1 MLRLPRLVYFG
12 PLAELLRSRCV
23 MLLTTRGR
31 RTGRPRTTAVSFMPV
46 DGRLVVFSGWGT
58 ASDWYHNVRANP
70 NVRIQVGRR
79 RMRATAHLV
88 EDPDQR
94 AELMRRMRARSS
106 GCGPPRPTRP
116 LLKLTGIFDYQGELD
131 MAVAA
136 GGTLPVIEIT
146 PSRP

>member
-1 MLRLPRLVYFG
+1 VYVG
-12 PLAELLRSRCV
+12 PIAELMRSRCV

-31 RTGRPRTTAVSFMPV
+31 RSGQPRTTAVSFMPV
-46 DGRLVVFSGWGT
+46 GNHLVVFSGWGT
-58 ASDWYHNVRANP
+58 ASNWYHNVRANP

-106 GCGPPRPTRP
+106 GCGPPRPMRP
-116 LLKLTGIFDYQGELD
+116 LLKLTGVFDYQGELD
-131 MAVAA
+131 MALAA
-136 GGTLPVIEIT
+136 GGTLPVIDIT
-146 PSRP
+146 PSGP